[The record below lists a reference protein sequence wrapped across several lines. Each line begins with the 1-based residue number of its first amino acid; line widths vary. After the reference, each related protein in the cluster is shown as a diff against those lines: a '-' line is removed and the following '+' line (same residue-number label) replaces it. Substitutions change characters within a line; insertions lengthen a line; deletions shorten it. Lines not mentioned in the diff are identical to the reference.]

1 MSLNI
6 PNPSLLGILFVVST
20 SGGPQLVYQYPEDL
34 SNDNKKFNLRKAKK
48 VPIAEDKADSD
59 SFEGKENEEYDIEDE
74 EYKEISDSGSDSY
87 DAIDEEKDNGHTI
100 DYYWGTRSDII
111 LTINEREKRRLKI
124 NKKNNLVA
132 KESAKS
138 LAAVKGAENAKK
150 LSTDTQSIESG
161 SISSGLAKLTSGKSD
176 SQRTTQSKPS
186 STKKSDME
194 SDILGI
200 GPSYLCEMLC
210 PPRQMCNTRFE
221 IKINDTFFLG
231 LPIRALEDGS
241 WSKKKKRSQ
250 AGKISKKSLSRH
262 TSLQHDPNEK
272 DSKIEAND
280 SEISVLNSMDMF
292 HLVFI
297 MKPPVTESN
306 YRTDLM
312 FYCVILR
319 LSLVLKHEQL
329 KHDYLGTQVRLINK
343 LKEEYW
349 AQNLPIDLN
358 NFLVEQ
364 SSLCRMISECC
375 VQISNN
381 NIAHLYINGKLRSFQ
396 IPIKTE
402 FHSLPGP
409 TTPYLPGS
417 HISSI
422 ANMLADLGLVNIG
435 ETEKFERNQTGTGA
449 EYSSFSSRKA
459 SYFNASNNWEDN
471 EELFNGNPD
480 SDADDIV
487 YYALLL
493 LDDPENIIRD
503 MQAKHRSIL
512 ANFIR
517 MIKPTDTL
525 IKLAHN
531 FKPKGIEN
539 VKFELVLDQVK
550 SFAFHLI
557 YWRRARVIVPLSA
570 RSVYIVSPIAPIT
583 FNFHVDI
590 RKFKQTFPLL
600 PSLPNFLQL
609 LSSHSKK
616 PRQFATIIPS
626 KDHHN
631 GYLSGLAWLLR
642 HGYCT
647 QLHTYLWLKVS
658 RKVRMKVEEDM
669 EKEGINMQSKTYSSF
684 QDNKEQGE
692 FFGTDNTFKTDNTK
706 YDVLNKKPGP
716 SDAIGNEEEK
726 SINEKD
732 IKGIQNR
739 LLSASIMQDIIIE
752 NDDTIILEPER
763 SSTLERKWIHKIVS
777 EECRLPPEL
786 MKLFYDLLKYMNG
799 KTPLEFVILKEN
811 ISRHELRRLLYSIE
825 KHVQAV
831 RHW

>member
-34 SNDNKKFNLRKAKK
+34 SNDNKKFGSRKAKR
-48 VPIAEDKADSD
+48 VPLAEADGADSD
-59 SFEGKENEEYDIEDE
+59 SSEGKENDEYDIEDE
-74 EYKEISDSGSDSY
+74 EYKAMSDSGSDSY
-87 DAIDEEKDNGHTI
+87 DAVDEEQDNGHTI
-100 DYYWGTRSDII
+100 NYYWGTRSDII
-111 LTINEREKRRLKI
+111 LTINEREKRRLKL
-124 NKKNNLVA
+124 NKKNNLAA

-138 LAAVKGAENAKK
+138 LTTLKGGENTKK
-150 LSTDTQSIESG
+150 LFTDSQSVESI
-161 SISSGLAKLTSGKSD
+161 SISSDLAKLTSGKSD
-176 SQRTTQSKPS
+176 SQRTSQSKPS
-186 STKKSDME
+186 STKKDDTE

-200 GPSYLCEMLC
+200 GRSYLCEMLC

-221 IKINDTFFLG
+221 IKINDTIFLG

-241 WSKKKKRSQ
+241 WTNRKKKRSK
-250 AGKISKKSLSRH
+250 ARISKKSLSRH
-262 TSLQHDPNEK
+262 TSLQHDPNER
-272 DSKIEAND
+272 DFKIEAKDIENN
-280 SEISVLNSMDMF
+280 VLSSMDMF
-292 HLVFI
+292 HFVFI
-297 MKPPVTESN
+297 MNPPVTESN

-312 FYCVILR
+312 FYCVVLR
-319 LSLVLKHEQL
+319 LSLVLKQEQL
-329 KHDYLGTQVRLINK
+329 KHDYLGSQVRLINK

-349 AQNLPIDLN
+349 TQSLPMNLN
-358 NFLVEQ
+358 SFLVER

-381 NIAHLYINGKLRSFQ
+381 NIAHLYMNGKLRSFQ

-422 ANMLADLGLVNIG
+422 TRMLADLGLVNMG
-435 ETEKFERNQTGTGA
+435 ETGKYEGNQLNGTGS
-449 EYSSFSSRKA
+449 EDNIPSHNYFSS
-459 SYFNASNNWEDN
+459 SNNLVDN
-471 EELFNGNPD
+471 EELFNDNTEF
-480 SDADDIV
+480 DADDIV

-503 MQAKHRSIL
+503 MQAKHLSIL

-525 IKLAHN
+525 IRLAHN

-539 VKFELVLDQVK
+539 VRFELVLYQVK

-557 YWRRARVIVPLSA
+557 YWRRARVILPLSA
-570 RSVYIVSPIAPIT
+570 RSVYIVSPIAPIA
-583 FNFHVDI
+583 FNFQVDI
-590 RKFKQTFPLL
+590 KKFKQTFPLL
-600 PSLPNFLQL
+600 PSLPNFLKL

-626 KDHHN
+626 KDHHD

-669 EKEGINMQSKTYSSF
+669 EKEGSNIQSKPYSSF
-684 QDNKEQGE
+684 QENKGQDE

-706 YDVLNKKPGP
+706 YDVLNKKSGF
-716 SDAIGNEEEK
+716 SGAVGNEEEN
-726 SINEKD
+726 SVHEKD
-732 IKGIQNR
+732 IKSIQNR
-739 LLSASIMQDIIIE
+739 LISSSIMQDIVIE

-763 SSTLERKWIHKIVS
+763 SSTLERKWIHKIVT
-777 EECRLPPEL
+777 EECKLPPEL

-811 ISRHELRRLLYSIE
+811 ISRHELRRLLYTIE